1 MISLNAIGKDTRHTG
16 DFCIWRP
23 DGSGDNLLVIFK
35 TSALLIIDGNEI
47 IVPPDSLI
55 IYKKDTPQYY
65 KTICGNYAN
74 HFIHFNVTDD
84 DNILDT
90 VETDRLITSVNI
102 SAVEELL
109 TILCRENMSP
119 SEHRRQY
126 ADMLIRMILMKIS
139 ESSINPDSD
148 KSRISALEMLRTDIY
163 SNAGSY
169 SNIYQLAEK
178 MNLSP
183 SYLQAIYKRKFGI
196 SCYEDILSAKIKTG
210 QYYLSTTDMTV
221 KEISDLCG
229 YGNEICFMKI
239 FKKRTGIT
247 PSEYRKI
254 SKNVNL
260 KNNFI
265 W

>member
-1 MISLNAIGKDTRHTG
+1 MISINTVCQNVRHKG
-16 DFCIWRP
+16 NFEICRP
-23 DGSGDNLLVIFK
+23 DGSGDDLLVIFK
-35 TSALLIIDGNEI
+35 TSAVLIQNGEEI
-47 IVPPDSLI
+47 TVSPDSLI
-55 IYKKDTPQYY
+55 LYSKGTMQHY
-65 KTICGNYAN
+65 KTLCGSYVN
-74 HFIHFNVTDD
+74 HFVHFDTDD
-84 DNILDT
+84 TELMNGIKTDT
-90 VETDRLITSVNI
+90 LIN
-102 SAVEELL
+102 SADIPAIEELL
-109 TILCRENMSP
+109 TILCRENVAGSTN
-119 SEHRRQY
+119 RKQY
-126 ADMLIRMILMKIS
+126 ENMLMQMILMKIS

-254 SKNVNL
+254 SKNDNL

>member
-1 MISLNAIGKDTRHTG
+1 MISINTVCQNVRHKG
-16 DFCIWRP
+16 NFEICRP
-23 DGSGDNLLVIFK
+23 DGSGDDLLVIFK
-35 TSALLIIDGNEI
+35 TSAVLIQNGKEI
-47 IVPPDSLI
+47 TVSPDSLI
-55 IYKKDTPQYY
+55 LYSKGTMQHY
-65 KTICGNYAN
+65 KTLCGSYVN
-74 HFIHFNVTDD
+74 HFVHFDTDD
-84 DNILDT
+84 TELMNGIKTDT
-90 VETDRLITSVNI
+90 LITS
-102 SAVEELL
+102 
-109 TILCRENMSP
+109 
-119 SEHRRQY
+119 
-126 ADMLIRMILMKIS
+126 
-139 ESSINPDSD
+139 SD

-254 SKNVNL
+254 SKNDNL

>member
-1 MISLNAIGKDTRHTG
+1 MISINTVCQNVRHKG
-16 DFCIWRP
+16 NFEIYRP
-23 DGSGDNLLVIFK
+23 EGSGDDLLVIFK
-35 TSALLIIDGNEI
+35 TSAVLIQNGEELL
-47 IVPPDSLI
+47 VSPDSLI
-55 IYKKDTPQYY
+55 LYSKGTMQHY
-65 KTICGNYAN
+65 KTLCGSYVN
-74 HFIHFNVTDD
+74 HFVHFDTDD
-84 DNILDT
+84 TELMNGIKTDT
-90 VETDRLITSVNI
+90 LITSADI
-102 SAVEELL
+102 PAIEELL
-109 TILCRENMSP
+109 AILCRENVAGSP
-119 SEHRRQY
+119 NRKQY
-126 ADMLIRMILMKIS
+126 ENMLMQMILMKIS

-254 SKNVNL
+254 SKNDNL

>member
-1 MISLNAIGKDTRHTG
+1 MISINTVCQNVRHKG
-16 DFCIWRP
+16 NFEIYRP
-23 DGSGDNLLVIFK
+23 DGSGDDLLVIFK
-35 TSALLIIDGNEI
+35 TSAVLIQNGEEI
-47 IVPPDSLI
+47 TVSPDSLI
-55 IYKKDTPQYY
+55 LYSKGTMQHY
-65 KTICGNYAN
+65 KTLCGSYVN
-74 HFIHFNVTDD
+74 HFVHFDTDD
-84 DNILDT
+84 TELMNGIKTDT
-90 VETDRLITSVNI
+90 LITS
-102 SAVEELL
+102 
-109 TILCRENMSP
+109 
-119 SEHRRQY
+119 
-126 ADMLIRMILMKIS
+126 
-139 ESSINPDSD
+139 SD

-254 SKNVNL
+254 SKNDNL

>member
-90 VETDRLITSVNI
+90 VGTDRLITSVNI

-139 ESSINPDSD
+139 EGGGESSDGEHTYS
-148 KSRISALEMLRTDIY
+148 EQLRQLRADIY
-163 SNAGSY
+163 SNAGGFGSVR
-169 SNIYQLAEK
+169 QLADRI
-178 MNLSP
+178 NLSP
-183 SYLQAIYKRKFGI
+183 SYFQTVYKKQFGVT
-196 SCYEDILSAKIKTG
+196 CYEDIISARVQSG
-210 QYYLSTTDMTV
+210 QYYLATTALPV
-221 KEISDLCG
+221 KEISQICG
-229 YGNEICFMKI
+229 YDTDICFMRV
-239 FKKRTGIT
+239 FKKHTGLT
-247 PSEYRKI
+247 PCEYRKRAAG
-254 SKNVNL
+254 KERAV
-260 KNNFI
+260 
-265 W
+265 

>member
-1 MISLNAIGKDTRHTG
+1 MISINTVCQNVRHKG
-16 DFCIWRP
+16 NFEIYRP
-23 DGSGDNLLVIFK
+23 DGSGDDLLVIFK
-35 TSALLIIDGNEI
+35 TSAVLIQNGKEI
-47 IVPPDSLI
+47 TVSPDSLI
-55 IYKKDTPQYY
+55 LYSKGTMQHY
-65 KTICGNYAN
+65 KTLCGSYVN
-74 HFIHFNVTDD
+74 HFVHFDTDD
-84 DNILDT
+84 TELMNGIKTDT
-90 VETDRLITSVNI
+90 LITS
-102 SAVEELL
+102 
-109 TILCRENMSP
+109 
-119 SEHRRQY
+119 
-126 ADMLIRMILMKIS
+126 
-139 ESSINPDSD
+139 SD

-254 SKNVNL
+254 SKNDNF

>member
-1 MISLNAIGKDTRHTG
+1 MFYNDYDTYFSVDDELALISYI
-16 DFCIWRP
+16 
-23 DGSGDNLLVIFK
+23 
-35 TSALLIIDGNEI
+35 NEGE
-47 IVPPDSLI
+47 
-55 IYKKDTPQYY
+55 KAK
-65 KTICGNYAN
+65 ICGGIGMQSHVDIKRPTLEEYGNALKA
-74 HFIHFNVTDD
+74 FINAGLEVQITELDITINFDTDD
-84 DNILDT
+84 TELMNGIKTDT
-90 VETDRLITSVNI
+90 LITSADI
-102 SAVEELL
+102 PAIEELL
-109 TILCRENMSP
+109 TILCRENVAGSTN
-119 SEHRRQY
+119 RKQY
-126 ADMLIRMILMKIS
+126 ENMLMQMILMKIS

-163 SNAGSY
+163 SNARSY

-254 SKNVNL
+254 SKNDNL

>member
-1 MISLNAIGKDTRHTG
+1 
-16 DFCIWRP
+16 
-23 DGSGDNLLVIFK
+23 
-35 TSALLIIDGNEI
+35 
-47 IVPPDSLI
+47 
-55 IYKKDTPQYY
+55 
-65 KTICGNYAN
+65 
-74 HFIHFNVTDD
+74 
-84 DNILDT
+84 
-90 VETDRLITSVNI
+90 
-102 SAVEELL
+102 
-109 TILCRENMSP
+109 
-119 SEHRRQY
+119 
-126 ADMLIRMILMKIS
+126 MLMQMILMKIS

-254 SKNVNL
+254 SKNDNL

-265 W
+265 

>member
-1 MISLNAIGKDTRHTG
+1 MISINTVCQNVRHKG
-16 DFCIWRP
+16 NFEICRP
-23 DGSGDNLLVIFK
+23 DGSGDDLLVIFK
-35 TSALLIIDGNEI
+35 TSAVLIQNGKEI
-47 IVPPDSLI
+47 TVSPDSLI
-55 IYKKDTPQYY
+55 LYSKGTMQHY
-65 KTICGNYAN
+65 KTLCGSYVN
-74 HFIHFNVTDD
+74 HFVHFDTDD
-84 DNILDT
+84 TELMNGIKTDT
-90 VETDRLITSVNI
+90 LITS
-102 SAVEELL
+102 
-109 TILCRENMSP
+109 
-119 SEHRRQY
+119 
-126 ADMLIRMILMKIS
+126 
-139 ESSINPDSD
+139 SD

-254 SKNVNL
+254 SKNDNF

>member
-1 MISLNAIGKDTRHTG
+1 MISINTVCQNVRHKG
-16 DFCIWRP
+16 NFEICRP
-23 DGSGDNLLVIFK
+23 DGSGDDLLVIFK
-35 TSALLIIDGNEI
+35 TSAVLIQNGEEI
-47 IVPPDSLI
+47 TVSPDSLI
-55 IYKKDTPQYY
+55 LYSKGTMQHY
-65 KTICGNYAN
+65 KTLCGSYVN
-74 HFIHFNVTDD
+74 HFVHFDTDD
-84 DNILDT
+84 TELMNGIKTDT
-90 VETDRLITSVNI
+90 LITS
-102 SAVEELL
+102 
-109 TILCRENMSP
+109 
-119 SEHRRQY
+119 
-126 ADMLIRMILMKIS
+126 
-139 ESSINPDSD
+139 SD

-247 PSEYRKI
+247 PNEYRKI
-254 SKNVNL
+254 SKGS
-260 KNNFI
+260 K
-265 W
+265 

>member
-1 MISLNAIGKDTRHTG
+1 MISINTVCQNVRHKG
-16 DFCIWRP
+16 NFEICRP
-23 DGSGDNLLVIFK
+23 DGSGDDLLVIFK
-35 TSALLIIDGNEI
+35 TSAVLIQNGKEI
-47 IVPPDSLI
+47 TVSPDSLI
-55 IYKKDTPQYY
+55 LYSKGTMQHY
-65 KTICGNYAN
+65 KTLCGSYVN
-74 HFIHFNVTDD
+74 HFVHFDTDD
-84 DNILDT
+84 TELMNGIKTDT
-90 VETDRLITSVNI
+90 LITS
-102 SAVEELL
+102 
-109 TILCRENMSP
+109 
-119 SEHRRQY
+119 
-126 ADMLIRMILMKIS
+126 
-139 ESSINPDSD
+139 SD

-247 PSEYRKI
+247 PNEYRKI
-254 SKNVNL
+254 SKGS
-260 KNNFI
+260 K
-265 W
+265 